1 MEINIVNEYNT
12 ITVVFNGRLDTVA
25 AQQAAK
31 PLSHFWNKQ
40 TGIPFSIVEK
50 CRLSAVLDYASF

>member
-25 AQQAAK
+25 AQQAAETIE
-31 PLSHFWNKQ
+31 PLLEQ
-40 TGIPFSIVEK
+40 ADRDII
-50 CRLSAVLDYASF
+50 LD